1 MSEIKVVIN
10 DITRLSAK
18 IAELEAEITQL
29 NAQITDLETQ
39 IQNKDVVI
47 ETLTGRI
54 SELES
59 EISTLQ
65 GQVVELSAQ
74 VATLTTQNQAL
85 TQQIQTLNEQISS
98 LNTQIANLNTQI
110 TNMNSAIETIN
121 GETVLNPISYLAE
134 TKSQILTALQ
144 NKGSS
149 ATSSTTFRNY
159 ATEIAQLNPAGDL
172 HTKLLLRFSKP
183 DSYGDV
189 SMFNVPVT
197 FSTNFT
203 RSSTI
208 KKFGDYSAVISGS
221 SYLSINRFE
230 IPVWKYTIEFWIYM
244 SDIFTSNGYCLGYQY
259 SIVSTS
265 IYYIKLFGPYSNTS
279 KLTYRVNNVYEHN
292 IDKSLFTLNTWHH
305 VAYTRNNNYWYTFLD
320 GIKLEEQNSSNLS
333 PAMWTGI
340 DFYLGRDLMQQKT
353 AYIDEFR
360 ISDICRY
367 TEDFTPPTAPF

>member
-29 NAQITDLETQ
+29 NTQITDLETQ
-39 IQNKDVVI
+39 IQNKDIVI
-47 ETLTGRI
+47 ETLTRSI

-59 EISTLQ
+59 QISTLQ

-74 VATLTTQNQAL
+74 VDTLTTQNQFL

-98 LNTQIANLNTQI
+98 LTTQISNLNTQI

-121 GETVLNPISYLAE
+121 GETVANPIAYLSE

-159 ATEIAQLNPAGDL
+159 VTEITQLNPAGDL
-172 HTKLLLRFSKP
+172 HTKLLLRFSNP

-203 RSSTI
+203 RSSSI
-208 KKFGDYSAVISGS
+208 KKFGDYSAEVSNN
-221 SYLSINRFE
+221 SYLTIYRRDMPSWR
-230 IPVWKYTIEFWIYM
+230 YTFEFWIYM
-244 SDIFTSNGYCLGYQY
+244 TSYFTSVDQGLASESSSLY
-259 SIVSTS
+259 SSWTVKNPMFYTTNNIYEINFYTGVYNNIIQRSSVS
-265 IYYIKLFGPYSNTS
+265 L
-279 KLTYRVNNVYEHN
+279 
-292 IDKSLFTLNTWHH
+292 DTWHH
-305 VAYTRNNNYWYTFLD
+305 VAYTRNENRWYTFLD
-320 GIKLEEQNSSNLS
+320 GVKITNGSADPCPPLL
-333 PAMWTGI
+333 WTGTYFRI
-340 DFYLGRDLMQQKT
+340 GGTMGGVT